1 MSTLISDMFSAW
13 RQECDDRFYALK
25 SNEEELNRLFIE
37 IYGLQDELM
46 PEVEEKN
53 VTVRRADMRR
63 EIRSLMSYAVGC
75 MFGRY
80 TIYED
85 GLFFAG
91 GKWDYNEKIDLIKE
105 SAKKKGA
112 DSLNHSELYMPWR
125 ELYLPCREGIL
136 PICDNGCFEDDVVS
150 RLVDF
155 IRKVYGVDTLEENLR
170 FIAGALAPF
179 RGQGGEGRGTVRQG
193 GAEQDAA
200 ERSNAERGTVQ
211 LDGAGQ
217 GGAEQDAT
225 EHNGTE
231 HNGAEQGGAERGIRE
246 RSASEHNGAEQG
258 RLRQGAVE
266 RGIRERS
273 AAEHNGAEQDTAEQ
287 GGAEEGGAEQN
298 GAEQNGA
305 EQNGAEHNG
314 AEQDTAEQGGAE
326 QDGATRGA
334 ARPRELSKP
343 RDVIRNY
350 FLNFFFRDHC
360 KNYRKRP
367 IYWLFDSGKKN
378 AFKALTYMH
387 RYTSDLLTTLQTDYV
402 HKQQQ
407 RYREQLAI
415 VEQAIDTVIGASE
428 RVKLIKQ
435 YRKIAEQLIEISAFE
450 ERVNRLA
457 DRRIEIDLNDGVKQ
471 NYELFSDVLAKI

>member
-287 GGAEEGGAEQN
+287 GGAE
-298 GAEQNGA
+298 
-305 EQNGAEHNG
+305 
-314 AEQDTAEQGGAE
+314 